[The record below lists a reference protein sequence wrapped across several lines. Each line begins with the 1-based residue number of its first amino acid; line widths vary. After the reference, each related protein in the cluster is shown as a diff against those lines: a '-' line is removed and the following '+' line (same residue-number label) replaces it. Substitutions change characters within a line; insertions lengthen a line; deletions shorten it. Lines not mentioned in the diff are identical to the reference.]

1 MGTSER
7 KAAYHLLLG
16 LMGALVMGCL
26 LVVVVLMG
34 PMSAAQANQQRAQ
47 DNKEDQKNKKTVQVT
62 AAGENNYRAKADW
75 NPIIYKSVDSRP
87 GFEGGFYNHVLRC
100 PDGYKAI
107 GGGWDLNIPS
117 GGPPGRSSP
126 AAPTTG
132 AKPGSSKPTGAPP
145 GARSFPR
152 SRPTQRAPHRSSLAG

>member
-1 MGTSER
+1 MGQSER
-7 KAAYHLLLG
+7 KAKYHLLG

-34 PMSAAQANQQRAQ
+34 TMSAAQATQRGAEAK
-47 DNKEDQKNKKTVQVT
+47 KEDQNNKTVQVT
-62 AAGENNYRAKADW
+62 AAGQNNYRVKGDG
-75 NPIIYKSVDSRP
+75 NPLVYKSVDSRP

-117 GGPPGRSSP
+117 GGASWQIL
-126 AAPTTG
+126 A
-132 AKPGSSKPTGAPP
+132 
-145 GARSFPR
+145 
-152 SRPTQRAPHRSSLAG
+152 SRPDNGDET